1 MSFVKFIAAVILL
14 FLIASFGVKNMQP
27 LTLAYF
33 FGDHSVQLP
42 TFFALLFAVLVGAV
56 LSCAFFGLRHL
67 RLLRQTKHLERQVRD
82 LQEELARAAAAVPAT
97 PSAAK
102 QPQEAT
108 PSPLM
113 PAAET
118 RADHTTTV
126 QALGNRDG

>member
-82 LQEELARAAAAVPAT
+82 LQEELARAAVPVPAT
-97 PSAAK
+97 PPAAN
-102 QPQEAT
+102 QPQQAT
-108 PSPLM
+108 PSPLT

-118 RADHTTTV
+118 LADRSTAV